1 MLARRLDLVSEMLKP
16 PIYCVFSVLR
26 HTSGDRS
33 LRIYCGSCGAKGRIA
48 SREQL
53 SSAFTKLYCQCLDPA
68 CGHTFVMNL
77 TYSHSLRP
85 PAGSGD
91 QFLFDRLRELPAA
104 KQRELFD
111 QLGALP
117 S

>member
-1 MLARRLDLVSEMLKP
+1 MLAWRLDLVSEMLKS

-26 HTSGDRS
+26 LTSGDRS

-53 SSAFTKLYCQCLDPA
+53 SSAFTKLYCQCLDPV

-91 QFLFDRLRELPAA
+91 QLLFDRLRELPAA